1 MNPSL
6 LLTALYALFSFLCG
20 ALPFSVWL
28 SRWAGRDAREIGDRN
43 PGATNAFKA
52 GGWRVGISAFALDI
66 AKGAFPVG
74 MAWFVFGWRG
84 WEIAPIALA
93 PMLGHAFS
101 PFLNFRGG
109 KALAVSL
116 GVWIGLTLWQ
126 MPLFI
131 LPPLILVFLLTKR
144 PAWAVLAALAS
155 LSVGL
160 WLAGEPVFWGVYV
173 PMAAFL
179 LWRQSA

>member
-6 LLTALYALFSFLCG
+6 LLTTLYALFSFLCG

-74 MAWFVFGWRG
+74 LAWFVFGWRG